1 MADKDG
7 ISAVLKRNLKEGK
20 EYDKLIP
27 RVNCERT
34 TLGKG
39 DTFFTVDSM
48 KSWIEKFTFQT
59 EKLALK
65 LKGQTLEDTVNNIYN
80 FLYNH
85 IQYEADGSL
94 QQLRSPACSWMQR
107 EKGVD
112 CKSYSVF
119 ASSILS
125 NLGIKHFIRQVRQPY
140 FFPDQFT
147 HVYIVVPKNQN
158 NKDIQNS
165 AMFVL
170 DATKHQNVEGQFL
183 EKVDLPMTKL
193 SHIGLNAPQDERT
206 QKLVENFNRFTQ
218 MLLRLGVPLS
228 SVNAIRQ
235 KVSESTLLGKD
246 PKMDIV
252 HDGLVIEGVLFP
264 LVFKQKI
271 PFRAVQ
277 QAFYAGLKNPG
288 LSSFASLFENYQG
301 TPSAANAG
309 GDTAAGI
316 VDGGLEIAASA
327 VPFGAI
333 IKNILDKMGL
343 ATNISNVL
351 KYGLSSW
358 GASTTPE
365 DTEKRFAE
373 IGLTWL
379 QAEIASVTIDN
390 IDTKLTGIDV
400 MLRGNANFA
409 EGLMNN
415 HSRAKS
421 TELANR
427 WLMTQCRE
435 LLEQIISEFSAQ
447 LQSKGV
453 KVTRR
458 MVAASSSEL
467 NRYPLTNM
475 VTRGQDLKPD
485 RYWNS
490 TQFAVYTIDK
500 STLTSWNNN
509 QQVGGSNTGGTNTGG
524 TTPGTTYLPG
534 SNNQAGSNGGSS
546 NTGLIIGGVALASI
560 PLLFMFKKGSIAA
573 NTPAPLKRAT
583 TTKKRK

>member
-1 MADKDG
+1 MANKEG
-7 ISAVLKRNLKEGK
+7 ISAVLRRNLKDGK

-27 RVNCERT
+27 RVKCERT

-48 KSWIEKFTFQT
+48 KIWIEKFTFQT
-59 EKLALK
+59 KKLAPK
-65 LKGQTLEDTVNNIYN
+65 LEGRTLEETVKNIYN
-80 FLYNH
+80 FLYHH

-107 EKGVD
+107 YDGVD

-125 NLGIKHFIRQVRQPY
+125 NLGIKHFIRQVRQAY

-158 NKDIQNS
+158 TKDLQNS

-170 DATKHQNVEGQFL
+170 DATKHQNVEGNFL
-183 EKVDLPMTKL
+183 EKVDLPMTTL
-193 SHIGLNAPQDERT
+193 NHIGLNAPQDERIN
-206 QKLVENFNRFTQ
+206 KLVNNFNRFTQ
-218 MLLRLGVPLS
+218 MLLGHGVPLA

-235 KVSESTLLGKD
+235 RVSDFTIKGKD
-246 PKMDIV
+246 PKIDIV
-252 HDGLVIEGVLFP
+252 QDGLVIEGTLFP
-264 LVFKQKI
+264 LIFKHKI

-277 QAFYAGLKNPG
+277 QAFYGGLKNPG
-288 LSSFASLFENYQG
+288 LRSFSSLFENFQG
-301 TPSAANAG
+301 TPSAANAN
-309 GDTAAGI
+309 GDVAAGI
-316 VDGGLEIAASA
+316 VDGGLDIAASA

-333 IKNILDKMGL
+333 IKDILDKMGL

-365 DTEKRFAE
+365 DTQKRFAE

-379 QAEIASVTIDN
+379 QAEIASVTIQN

-400 MLRGNANFA
+400 MLRGNGNFA

-427 WLMTQCRE
+427 WLMTECRA
-435 LLEQIISEFSAQ
+435 LLEKIVAEFSAQ

-453 KVTRR
+453 KVTRK
-458 MVAASSSEL
+458 MVAANSSEL
-467 NRYPLTNM
+467 KNYPKTNM
-475 VTRGQDLKPD
+475 VTRGQDLKD
-485 RYWNS
+485 SKYWGTS
-490 TQFAVYTIDK
+490 QFAVYTIDK
-500 STLTSWNNN
+500 STLTSWNN
-509 QQVGGSNTGGTNTGG
+509 QQQGGS
-524 TTPGTTYLPG
+524 TPGTNFIPG
-534 SNNQAGSNGGSS
+534 SDKQEGANEGGS
-546 NTGLIIGGVALASI
+546 NTGLIIGGVALASL
-560 PLLFMFKKGSIAA
+560 PLLFMLKKGSVAA
-573 NTPAPLKRAT
+573 NTSSPLKRAK